1 MRFKSGQAQ
10 GGWFDYQ
17 ARQEALS
24 QKATAL
30 DRLNERVDWEL
41 FRTDL
46 AGHLD
51 YQCGVQGGRTPWCP
65 VLMFKILVLQKYY
78 NLSEEQTEFQI
89 LDRFRFQRFLGLDV
103 GDPVPDK
110 NSLWTFKERLGEKG
124 LRGCFALFD
133 EVLRRI
139 RQLLLLVQ
147 WYLV

>member
-1 MRFKSGQAQ
+1 MRYKSGQAQ
-10 GGWFDYQ
+10 GGLFDYQ

-24 QKATAL
+24 QKATPL
-30 DRLNERVDWEL
+30 DRLNERIDWEL

-46 AGHLD
+46 EGHLD
-51 YQCGVQGGRTPWCP
+51 YQCGSQGGRPPWCP

-78 NLSEEQTEFQI
+78 DLSEEQTAFQI
-89 LDRFRFQRFLGLDV
+89 LDRFSFQRFLGLDV

-133 EVLRRI
+133 EVLRASAF
-139 RQLLLLVQ
+139 
-147 WYLV
+147 